1 MGGERD
7 MTFKRGDGRRGHVAG
22 RSGSARTAG
31 GRWRWVP
38 VFLGGEWGAA
48 QRNRFAFGWK
58 RRRCWAIRSLQW

>member
-31 GRWRWVP
+31 GRWP
-38 VFLGGEWGAA
+38 VGACVSGGRMGRSAA
-48 QRNRFAFGWK
+48 QPLAFGWK
-58 RRRCWAIRSLQW
+58 RRRCWAIRSLQG